1 MMSWWLSAVEK
12 VGRLIGGASSFPAQ
26 CVLTQSWADRRL
38 VAAGAGSQL
47 SRQQRPR
54 PQIILGWKT
63 QFNPLYILDLSSSS
77 GVKTSD
83 VWWLLLMVLIPFV
96 LTKSHYPIHILLAE
110 LCCWAGCTALGWAR
124 WPRHW
129 PGHSSG
135 DRGDRRQETGA
146 RSCSFSCV
154 VATPAPGVATPPTR
168 EPDTHTNTRTLMRQ
182 DNCLPKHWWGR
193 HRSPPTHF
201 SVKTDFAKSNF

>member
-96 LTKSHYPIHILLAE
+96 LTKSHYPIHSLLAV
-110 LCCWAGCTALGWAR
+110 LCYWAGCTALGWAR

-135 DRGDRRQETGA
+135 DRGDRRQGLQLQLCGGHTSA
-146 RSCSFSCV
+146 RCRH
-154 VATPAPGVATPPTR
+154 ATYR

-182 DNCLPKHWWGR
+182 DNCLPKHWRGG

-201 SVKTDFAKSNF
+201 IVKTDFAKSNF

>member
-96 LTKSHYPIHILLAE
+96 LTKSHCAEYPSHSLLAE
-110 LCCWAGCTALGWAR
+110 LCYWAGCTALGWAR

-146 RSCSFSCV
+146 AASV
-154 VATPAPGVATPPTR
+154 VWWPHQRQVSPRHLPRTR
-168 EPDTHTNTRTLMRQ
+168 HTHEHTNTHEAGQL
-182 DNCLPKHWWGR
+182 
-193 HRSPPTHF
+193 
-201 SVKTDFAKSNF
+201 FAET

>member
-83 VWWLLLMVLIPFV
+83 DWLCSLRRS
-96 LTKSHYPIHILLAE
+96 KSQITLPYPYILLAE
-110 LCCWAGCTALGWAR
+110 LCYWAGCTALGWAR

-146 RSCSFSCV
+146 AASV
-154 VATPAPGVATPPTR
+154 VWWPHQRQVSPRHLPRTR
-168 EPDTHTNTRTLMRQ
+168 HTHEHTNTHEAGQL
-182 DNCLPKHWWGR
+182 
-193 HRSPPTHF
+193 
-201 SVKTDFAKSNF
+201 FAET

>member
-83 VWWLLLMVLIPFV
+83 DWLCSLRRS
-96 LTKSHYPIHILLAE
+96 KSQITLPYPYILLAE
-110 LCCWAGCTALGWAR
+110 LCYWAGCTALGWAR

-135 DRGDRRQETGA
+135 DRGDRRQETGD

-182 DNCLPKHWWGR
+182 DNCLPLVATN
-193 HRSPPTHF
+193 PF
-201 SVKTDFAKSNF
+201 